1 MMRALVVADEGRVL
15 AALTSTLCALPHV
28 EIAAY
33 ASGRARVDR
42 MVGATAPDV
51 VLVDEMRWC
60 GLALSRIA
68 EARGA
73 GARAIIIGLAARPDA
88 DWIVEG
94 LRAGADAVVPREL
107 PPSMLWQLLCE
118 TSARR
123 QAAERGAA

>member
-1 MMRALVVADEGRVL
+1 MMRAIVVADEGRVF
-15 AALTSTLCALPHV
+15 ASLTSLLCALPRV

-33 ASGRARVDR
+33 ASGRARLDRIVD
-42 MVGATAPDV
+42 ATAPDV

-68 EARGA
+68 EARAA
-73 GARAIIIGLAARPDA
+73 GGDAIIIGLAGRPDA
-88 DWIVEG
+88 DWIVDG

-107 PPSMLWQLLCE
+107 PPDTLWRLLCE

-123 QAAERGAA
+123 QAALVEIA